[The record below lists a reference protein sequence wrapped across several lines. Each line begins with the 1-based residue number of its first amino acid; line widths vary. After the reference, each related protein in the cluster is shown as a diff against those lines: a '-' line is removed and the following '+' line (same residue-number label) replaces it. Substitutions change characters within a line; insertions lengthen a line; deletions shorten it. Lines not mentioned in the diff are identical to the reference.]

1 MNGYSYLEDTQE
13 LKLEPFRDFYQ
24 ALAEAKLKND
34 QDFFKLNDFIQPT
47 EVVKLIKI
55 MTQHPTDLSISKYP
69 LAHYLLALIN
79 TPSAY
84 QSNALKWAIFN
95 TQCIE
100 LLNSKEH
107 TATVANLCRRFRLA
121 STKKEYYWLY
131 NFLPSLPIEL
141 EELVKFLKNTETEN
155 GELFDKSKESLEK
168 TEMGQLAE
176 IRVIYT
182 YAHTQSER
190 QKRNRQSNPPPQ
202 KPSQTDVKKTL
213 RISLDGEKTYQTHFE
228 RGVAKQPPEDKT
240 IEKVEDHNF
249 EFNSLEQCSITAQ
262 INNLKNKILHQ
273 NKNELMSKPNPR
285 VFDLPT
291 AQYIMQILL
300 EQAENSPIHT
310 LLLFSVLSLTH
321 YKDLP
326 VFQKNLRVSTKNKE
340 VSLQPQKCFFKQSF
354 EVSKFKDF
362 VLRKHR
368 LNTVNSFTIPLPQY
382 YLENL
387 SQLKK
392 MDGVEIDSK
401 IQEYLQ
407 KINKGLTFQ
416 LTTQNLPRLLSDIAL
431 NELEYELESKLL
443 NGESVQHYIPC
454 HYSSTQIVDI
464 INIYTQILTLTVPQL
479 ETEYL
484 EEFSNPHSF
493 GSQQTPNLPFVKSFF
508 HQLDQRVREHPNP
521 FQTLNHYSIWLWHI
535 CMLITSARPS
545 ESFPPNLDYLDLDN
559 QLMAV
564 ADKEQR
570 YSGTI
575 GRYLP
580 FNDYLR
586 DEIQHYL
593 KYLKHFLYLT
603 KAYLSNEQVQT
614 IHEVFEGER
623 PFLLFYDPQGDI
635 RNLELSDIQKFC
647 TEIALQR
654 NWTRHFSR
662 YFFAQYC
669 NEDIVKDIFGHDEAM
684 QGLFDRYSGFQ
695 ATDYDHIRVAQDK
708 LVEILELKSMST
720 FNGFLIE

>member
-13 LKLEPFRDFYQ
+13 LKLEPFREFYQ
-24 ALAEAKLKND
+24 TLAEAKLESFQNSI
-34 QDFFKLNDFIQPT
+34 KLNDFIKPT
-47 EVVKLIKI
+47 EIVEIKNI
-55 MTQHPTDLSISKYP
+55 INQQLADKSISEYP
-69 LAHYLLALIN
+69 LVHYLVAVIN

-84 QSNALKWAIFN
+84 QANALKWAIFN

-100 LLNSKEH
+100 SLDSQEH
-107 TATVANLCRRFRLA
+107 ASTVANLCMRFRLA
-121 STKKEYYWLY
+121 STKREYHWLY
-131 NFLPSLPIEL
+131 SFLRALPMDL
-141 EELVKFLKNTETEN
+141 EDLLEFLNETEEEN
-155 GELFDKSKESLEK
+155 KDLLERSTPK
-168 TEMGQLAE
+168 LTAKQIGQLSNL
-176 IRVIYT
+176 RVIYQ
-182 YAHTQSER
+182 YVFTQSER
-190 QKRNRQSNPPPQ
+190 LKRNRQSSSGAKEAP
-202 KPSQTDVKKTL
+202 QTDVQKIS
-213 RISLDGEKTYQTHFE
+213 RISLDDEQTYQTHFE
-228 RGVAKQPPEDKT
+228 QGTAKQPREDKT

-416 LTTQNLPRLLSDIAL
+416 LTTQNLPRLISDITL
-431 NELEYELESKLL
+431 NELGYELESKLL
-443 NGESVQHYIPC
+443 AGENVNNYTPC
-454 HYSSTQIVDI
+454 HYFSTKIIDI
-464 INIYTQILTLTVPQL
+464 LDIYIQTLDLVGPQL
-479 ETEYL
+479 DTGYID
-484 EEFSNPHSF
+484 EFKSPITF
-493 GSQQTPNLPFVKSFF
+493 GSQQVPDLPFVQSFF
-508 HQLDQRVREHPNP
+508 YQLDHQVRNNPNP

-535 CMLITSARPS
+535 CMLTTSARPS
-545 ESFPPNLDYLDLDN
+545 ESFPPNLDYIDLDN

-580 FNDYLR
+580 FNNFLH

-593 KYLKHFLYLT
+593 KYLKHFLHLT
-603 KAYLSNEQVQT
+603 KAYLSQEQVQA
-614 IHEVFEGER
+614 IQEVFDGER
-623 PFLLFYDPQGDI
+623 LLLLFYDSKGYV
-635 RNLELSDIQKFC
+635 RNLELSDIQKYC

-654 NWTRHFSR
+654 NWTRHFAR

-669 NEDIVKDIFGHDEAM
+669 NEDLIKGIFGHDEAM
-684 QGLFDRYSGFQ
+684 QELFDRYSGFET
-695 ATDYDHIRVAQDK
+695 TDYDQIRAAQDK
-708 LVEILELKSMST
+708 LVGLLKLKSMST

>member
-1 MNGYSYLEDTQE
+1 
-13 LKLEPFRDFYQ
+13 
-24 ALAEAKLKND
+24 
-34 QDFFKLNDFIQPT
+34 
-47 EVVKLIKI
+47 
-55 MTQHPTDLSISKYP
+55 

-168 TEMGQLAE
+168 TEMGQSAE

-340 VSLQPQKCFFKQSF
+340 VSLKPQKCFFKQSF
-354 EVSKFKDF
+354 KVSKFNDF
-362 VLRKHR
+362 VLREHR
-368 LNTVNSFTIPLPQY
+368 LNTVNSFTIPLPRY

-387 SQLKK
+387 NQLKK
-392 MDGVEIDSK
+392 MDGVEIDFK
-401 IQEYLQ
+401 IQEYLR

-416 LTTQNLPRLLSDIAL
+416 LTSQNLPRLLSDIAL
-431 NELEYELESKLL
+431 NEMGYELESKLL

-454 HYSSTQIVDI
+454 HYFSKQIVDI
-464 INIYTQILTLTVPQL
+464 FDIYTQTLILTVPQL

-493 GSQQTPNLPFVKSFF
+493 GSQQTPNLPFVQSFF
-508 HQLDQRVREHPNP
+508 YQLDHQVRNNPNP

-593 KYLKHFLYLT
+593 KYLKYFLHLT
-603 KAYLSNEQVQT
+603 KAYLSNEQVQA

-623 PFLLFYDPQGDI
+623 PFLLFYDPQGYI
-635 RNLELSDIQKFC
+635 RNLELSDIQKYC

-669 NEDIVKDIFGHDEAM
+669 NEDIVKGIFGHDEAM
-684 QGLFDRYSGFQ
+684 QGLFDRYSAFQ
-695 ATDYDHIRVAQDK
+695 ATDYDQIRTAQDK
-708 LVEILELKSMST
+708 LIEILELKSMST
-720 FNGFLIE
+720 FNGIMIK

>member
-1 MNGYSYLEDTQE
+1 MNEYRYLEDTQE
-13 LKLEPFRDFYQ
+13 LKLELFRDFYQ

-155 GELFDKSKESLEK
+155 GELFDESKESLEK
-168 TEMGQLAE
+168 REMGQLAE

-182 YAHTQSER
+182 YTHTQSER
-190 QKRNRQSNPPPQ
+190 QKRNRQSNPNIP

-545 ESFPPNLDYLDLDN
+545 ESFPPNLDYIDLDN

-593 KYLKHFLYLT
+593 KYLKYFLHLT
-603 KAYLSNEQVQT
+603 KAYLSNEQVQA

>member
-13 LKLEPFRDFYQ
+13 LKLEPFRYFYQ
-24 ALAEAKLKND
+24 ALAKAKLENY
-34 QDFFKLNDFIQPT
+34 QDSIKLNDFIKPT
-47 EVVKLIKI
+47 EIVEINNIINQKLADK
-55 MTQHPTDLSISKYP
+55 SISDYP
-69 LAHYLLALIN
+69 LVHYLVAVIN

-84 QSNALKWAIFN
+84 QSTALKWAIFN

-155 GELFDKSKESLEK
+155 GELFDESKESLEK
-168 TEMGQLAE
+168 REMGQLAE

-182 YAHTQSER
+182 YTHTQSER
-190 QKRNRQSNPPPQ
+190 QKRNRQSNPNIP

-228 RGVAKQPPEDKT
+228 RGVAKQPLEDKT
-240 IEKVEDHNF
+240 VEKVEDHNF
-249 EFNSLEQCSITAQ
+249 EFTGLEQHSVTAQ
-262 INNLKNKILHQ
+262 IVNLKSKILHQ

-416 LTTQNLPRLLSDIAL
+416 LTTQNLPRLISDITL
-431 NELEYELESKLL
+431 NELGYELESKLL
-443 NGESVQHYIPC
+443 AGENVNNYTPC
-454 HYSSTQIVDI
+454 HYFSTKIIDI
-464 INIYTQILTLTVPQL
+464 LDIYIQTLDLVGPQL
-479 ETEYL
+479 DTGYI
-484 EEFSNPHSF
+484 EEFKSPITF
-493 GSQQTPNLPFVKSFF
+493 GSQQVPDLPFVQSFF
-508 HQLDQRVREHPNP
+508 YQLDHQVRNNPNP

-535 CMLITSARPS
+535 CMLTTSARPS
-545 ESFPPNLDYLDLDN
+545 ESFPPNLDYIDLDN

-580 FNDYLR
+580 FNNFLR

-593 KYLKHFLYLT
+593 KYLKHFLHLT
-603 KAYLSNEQVQT
+603 KAYLSQEQVQA
-614 IHEVFEGER
+614 IQEVFDGER
-623 PFLLFYDPQGDI
+623 LLLLFYDSKGYV
-635 RNLELSDIQKFC
+635 RNLELSDIQKYC

-654 NWTRHFSR
+654 NWTRHFAR

-669 NEDIVKDIFGHDEAM
+669 NEDLIKGIFGHDEAM
-684 QGLFDRYSGFQ
+684 QELFDRYSGFET
-695 ATDYDHIRVAQDK
+695 TDYDQIRAAQDK
-708 LVEILELKSMST
+708 LIEILELKSMST
-720 FNGFLIE
+720 FNGIMIK

>member
-340 VSLQPQKCFFKQSF
+340 VSLKPQKCFFKQSF

-368 LNTVNSFTIPLPQY
+368 LNSVNSFTIPLPQY

-416 LTTQNLPRLLSDIAL
+416 LTTQNLPRLISDITL
-431 NELEYELESKLL
+431 NELGYELESKLL
-443 NGESVQHYIPC
+443 AGENVNNYTPC
-454 HYSSTQIVDI
+454 HYFSIKITDI
-464 INIYTQILTLTVPQL
+464 LDVYIQTLALVCPQL
-479 ETEYL
+479 DNKYI
-484 EEFSNPHSF
+484 EEFKSPITF
-493 GSQQTPNLPFVKSFF
+493 GSQQVPDIPFVQSFF
-508 HQLDQRVREHPNP
+508 YQLDHQVRNNPNP

-535 CMLITSARPS
+535 CMLTTSARPS
-545 ESFPPNLDYLDLDN
+545 ESFPPNLDYIDLDN

-580 FNDYLR
+580 FNNFLH

-593 KYLKHFLYLT
+593 KYLKHFLHLT
-603 KAYLSNEQVQT
+603 KAYLSQEQVQA
-614 IHEVFEGER
+614 IQEVFDGER
-623 PFLLFYDPQGDI
+623 LLLLFYDSKGYV
-635 RNLELSDIQKFC
+635 RNLELSDIQKYC

-654 NWTRHFSR
+654 NWTRHFAR

-669 NEDIVKDIFGHDEAM
+669 NEDLIKGIFGHDEAM
-684 QGLFDRYSGFQ
+684 QELFDRYSGFET
-695 ATDYDHIRVAQDK
+695 TDYDQIRAAQDK
-708 LVEILELKSMST
+708 LIEILELKSMST
-720 FNGFLIE
+720 FNGIMIK

>member
-340 VSLQPQKCFFKQSF
+340 VSLKPQKCFFKQSF

-368 LNTVNSFTIPLPQY
+368 LNSVNSFTIPLPQY

-521 FQTLNHYSIWLWHI
+521 FETLKYYSIWLWHI

-545 ESFPPNLDYLDLDN
+545 ESFPPNLDYIDLDN

-603 KAYLSNEQVQT
+603 KAYLSNEQVQA

-654 NWTRHFSR
+654 NWTRHFAR

-669 NEDIVKDIFGHDEAM
+669 NEDIVKGIFGHDEAM
-684 QGLFDRYSGFQ
+684 QGLFDRYSAFQ
-695 ATDYDHIRVAQDK
+695 ATDYDQIRTAQDK
-708 LVEILELKSMST
+708 LIEILELKSMST
-720 FNGFLIE
+720 FNGFMIK

>member
-13 LKLEPFRDFYQ
+13 LKLEPFRYFYQ
-24 ALAEAKLKND
+24 ALAKAKLENY
-34 QDFFKLNDFIQPT
+34 QDSIKLNDFIKPT
-47 EVVKLIKI
+47 EIVEINNIINQKLADK
-55 MTQHPTDLSISKYP
+55 SISDYP
-69 LAHYLLALIN
+69 LVHYLVAVIN

-84 QSNALKWAIFN
+84 QSTALKWAIFN

-155 GELFDKSKESLEK
+155 GELFDESKESLEK
-168 TEMGQLAE
+168 REMGQLAE

-182 YAHTQSER
+182 YTHTQSER
-190 QKRNRQSNPPPQ
+190 QKRNRQSNPNIP

-228 RGVAKQPPEDKT
+228 RGVAKQPLEDKT
-240 IEKVEDHNF
+240 VEKVEDHNF
-249 EFNSLEQCSITAQ
+249 EFTGLEQHSVTAQ
-262 INNLKNKILHQ
+262 IVNLKSKILHQ

-416 LTTQNLPRLLSDIAL
+416 LTTQNLPRLISDITL
-431 NELEYELESKLL
+431 NELGYELESKLL
-443 NGESVQHYIPC
+443 AGENVNNYTPC
-454 HYSSTQIVDI
+454 HYFSIKITDI
-464 INIYTQILTLTVPQL
+464 LDVYIQTLALVCPQL
-479 ETEYL
+479 DNKYI
-484 EEFSNPHSF
+484 EEFKSPITF
-493 GSQQTPNLPFVKSFF
+493 GSQQVPDIPFVQSFF
-508 HQLDQRVREHPNP
+508 YQLDHQVRNNPNP

-535 CMLITSARPS
+535 CMLTTSARPS
-545 ESFPPNLDYLDLDN
+545 ESFPPNLDYIDLDN

-580 FNDYLR
+580 FNNFLH

-593 KYLKHFLYLT
+593 KYLKHFLHLT
-603 KAYLSNEQVQT
+603 KAYLSQEQVQA
-614 IHEVFEGER
+614 IQEVFDGER
-623 PFLLFYDPQGDI
+623 LLLLFYDSKGYV
-635 RNLELSDIQKFC
+635 RNLELSDIQKYC

-654 NWTRHFSR
+654 NWTRHFAR

-669 NEDIVKDIFGHDEAM
+669 NEDLIKGIFGHDEAM
-684 QGLFDRYSGFQ
+684 QELFDRYSGFET
-695 ATDYDHIRVAQDK
+695 TDYDQIRAAQDK
-708 LVEILELKSMST
+708 LIEILELKSMST
-720 FNGFLIE
+720 FNGFMIK

>member
-155 GELFDKSKESLEK
+155 GELFDESKESLEK
-168 TEMGQLAE
+168 REMGQLAE

-182 YAHTQSER
+182 YTHTQSER

-454 HYSSTQIVDI
+454 HYSSTQIIDI
-464 INIYTQILTLTVPQL
+464 LDIYSHEP
-479 ETEYL
+479 Y
-484 EEFSNPHSF
+484 
-493 GSQQTPNLPFVKSFF
+493 
-508 HQLDQRVREHPNP
+508 RVCR
-521 FQTLNHYSIWLWHI
+521 
-535 CMLITSARPS
+535 R
-545 ESFPPNLDYLDLDN
+545 
-559 QLMAV
+559 
-564 ADKEQR
+564 
-570 YSGTI
+570 
-575 GRYLP
+575 
-580 FNDYLR
+580 
-586 DEIQHYL
+586 
-593 KYLKHFLYLT
+593 
-603 KAYLSNEQVQT
+603 
-614 IHEVFEGER
+614 
-623 PFLLFYDPQGDI
+623 LFI
-635 RNLELSDIQKFC
+635 
-647 TEIALQR
+647 
-654 NWTRHFSR
+654 
-662 YFFAQYC
+662 
-669 NEDIVKDIFGHDEAM
+669 
-684 QGLFDRYSGFQ
+684 
-695 ATDYDHIRVAQDK
+695 
-708 LVEILELKSMST
+708 
-720 FNGFLIE
+720 

>member
-13 LKLEPFRDFYQ
+13 LKLEPFRYFYQ
-24 ALAEAKLKND
+24 ALAKAKLENY
-34 QDFFKLNDFIQPT
+34 QDSIKLNDFIKPT
-47 EVVKLIKI
+47 EIVEINNIINQKLADK
-55 MTQHPTDLSISKYP
+55 SISDYP
-69 LAHYLLALIN
+69 LVHYLVAVIN

-84 QSNALKWAIFN
+84 QSTALKWAIFN

-310 LLLFSVLSLTH
+310 LLLFSALSLTH

-340 VSLQPQKCFFKQSF
+340 VSLKPQKCFFKQSF

-368 LNTVNSFTIPLPQY
+368 LNSVNSFTIPLPQY

-416 LTTQNLPRLLSDIAL
+416 LTTQNLPRLISDITL
-431 NELEYELESKLL
+431 NELGYELESKLL
-443 NGESVQHYIPC
+443 AGENVNNYTPC
-454 HYSSTQIVDI
+454 HYFSIKITDI
-464 INIYTQILTLTVPQL
+464 LDVYIQTLALVCPQL
-479 ETEYL
+479 DNKYI
-484 EEFSNPHSF
+484 EEFKSPITF
-493 GSQQTPNLPFVKSFF
+493 GSQQVPDIPFVQSFF
-508 HQLDQRVREHPNP
+508 YQLDHQVRNNPNP

-535 CMLITSARPS
+535 CMLTTSARPS
-545 ESFPPNLDYLDLDN
+545 ESFPPNLDYIDLDN

-580 FNDYLR
+580 FNNFLH

-593 KYLKHFLYLT
+593 KYLKHFLHLT
-603 KAYLSNEQVQT
+603 KAYLSQEQVQA
-614 IHEVFEGER
+614 IQEVFDGER
-623 PFLLFYDPQGDI
+623 LLLLFYDSKGYV
-635 RNLELSDIQKFC
+635 RNLELSDIQKYC

-654 NWTRHFSR
+654 NWTRHFAR

-669 NEDIVKDIFGHDEAM
+669 NEDLIKGIFGHDEAM
-684 QGLFDRYSGFQ
+684 QELFDRYSGFET
-695 ATDYDHIRVAQDK
+695 TDYDQIRAAQDK
-708 LVEILELKSMST
+708 LIEILELKSMST
-720 FNGFLIE
+720 FNGIMIK

>member
-13 LKLEPFRDFYQ
+13 LKLEPFREFYQ
-24 ALAEAKLKND
+24 TLAEAKLENY
-34 QDFFKLNDFIQPT
+34 QDSIKLNEFIKPT
-47 EVVKLIKI
+47 KIIELNNIINQKLVE
-55 MTQHPTDLSISKYP
+55 QSISEYP
-69 LAHYLLALIN
+69 LVHYLIAVIN

-84 QSNALKWAIFN
+84 QANALKWAIFN
-95 TQCIE
+95 TRCIE
-100 LLNSKEH
+100 LLDSKEH
-107 TATVANLCRRFRLA
+107 AATVANLCRRFRLA
-121 STKKEYYWLY
+121 SKKQEYHWLY
-131 NFLPSLPIEL
+131 NLLPPLPIEL
-141 EELVKFLKNTETEN
+141 EDLLKFLNKAETEN
-155 GELFDKSKESLEK
+155 RELLNRSTPNLDEK
-168 TEMGQLAE
+168 QIGQLANL
-176 IRVIYT
+176 RVIYQ
-182 YAHTQSER
+182 YVFTQSER
-190 QKRNRQSNPPPQ
+190 LKRNRQSSSGAKEAP
-202 KPSQTDVKKTL
+202 QTDVQKIS
-213 RISLDGEKTYQTHFE
+213 RISLDDEQTYQTHFE
-228 RGVAKQPPEDKT
+228 QGTAKQPREDKT

-262 INNLKNKILHQ
+262 INNLKNQILHQ

-340 VSLQPQKCFFKQSF
+340 VSLKPQKCFFKQSF

-392 MDGVEIDSK
+392 MGDVEIDFK
-401 IQEYLQ
+401 IHEYLR
-407 KINKGLTFQ
+407 KINEGLTFQ
-416 LTTQNLPRLLSDIAL
+416 LTSQNLPRLISDITL
-431 NELEYELESKLL
+431 NELGYELESKLL
-443 NGESVQHYIPC
+443 AGENVNNYTPC
-454 HYSSTQIVDI
+454 HYFSIKITDI
-464 INIYTQILTLTVPQL
+464 LDVYIQTLALVCPQL
-479 ETEYL
+479 DTGYID
-484 EEFSNPHSF
+484 EFKSPITF
-493 GSQQTPNLPFVKSFF
+493 GSQQVPDLPFVQSFF
-508 HQLDQRVREHPNP
+508 YQLDHQVRNNPNP

-535 CMLITSARPS
+535 CMLTTSARPS
-545 ESFPPNLDYLDLDN
+545 ESFPPNLDYIDLDN

-580 FNDYLR
+580 FNNFLR

-593 KYLKHFLYLT
+593 KYLKHFLHLT
-603 KAYLSNEQVQT
+603 KAYLSQEQVQA
-614 IHEVFEGER
+614 IQEVFDGER
-623 PFLLFYDPQGDI
+623 LLLLFYDSKGYV
-635 RNLELSDIQKFC
+635 RNLELSDIQKYC

-654 NWTRHFSR
+654 NWTRHFAR

-669 NEDIVKDIFGHDEAM
+669 NEDLIKGIFGHDEAM
-684 QGLFDRYSGFQ
+684 QELFDRYSGFET
-695 ATDYDHIRVAQDK
+695 TDYDQIRAAQDK
-708 LVEILELKSMST
+708 LIEILELKSMST
-720 FNGFLIE
+720 FNGIMIK

>member
-155 GELFDKSKESLEK
+155 GELFDESKESLEK
-168 TEMGQLAE
+168 REMGQLAE

-182 YAHTQSER
+182 YTHTQSER
-190 QKRNRQSNPPPQ
+190 QKRNRQSNPNIP

-368 LNTVNSFTIPLPQY
+368 LNSVNSFTIPLPQY

-416 LTTQNLPRLLSDIAL
+416 LTTQNLPRLISDITL
-431 NELEYELESKLL
+431 NELGYELESKLL
-443 NGESVQHYIPC
+443 AGENVNNYTPC
-454 HYSSTQIVDI
+454 HYFSIKITDI
-464 INIYTQILTLTVPQL
+464 LDVYIQTLALVCPQL
-479 ETEYL
+479 DNKYI
-484 EEFSNPHSF
+484 EEFKSPITF
-493 GSQQTPNLPFVKSFF
+493 GSQQVPDIPFVQSFF
-508 HQLDQRVREHPNP
+508 YQLDHQVRNNPNP

-535 CMLITSARPS
+535 CMLTTSARPS
-545 ESFPPNLDYLDLDN
+545 ESFPPNLDYIDLDN

-580 FNDYLR
+580 FNNFLH

-593 KYLKHFLYLT
+593 KYLKHFLHLT
-603 KAYLSNEQVQT
+603 KAYLSQEQVQA
-614 IHEVFEGER
+614 IQEVFDGER
-623 PFLLFYDPQGDI
+623 LLLLFYDSKGYV
-635 RNLELSDIQKFC
+635 RNLELSDIQKYC

-654 NWTRHFSR
+654 NWTRHFAR

-669 NEDIVKDIFGHDEAM
+669 NEDLIKGIFGHDEAM
-684 QGLFDRYSGFQ
+684 QELFDRYSGFET
-695 ATDYDHIRVAQDK
+695 TDYDQIRAAQDK
-708 LVEILELKSMST
+708 LIEILELKSMST
-720 FNGFLIE
+720 FNGIMIK

>member
-182 YAHTQSER
+182 YTYTQSER
-190 QKRNRQSNPPPQ
+190 QKRNRQSNPNTPKQ
-202 KPSQTDVKKTL
+202 SQTDVKKTL

-240 IEKVEDHNF
+240 IERVEDHNF

-310 LLLFSVLSLTH
+310 LLLFSALSLTH

-340 VSLQPQKCFFKQSF
+340 VSLKPQKCFFKQSF

-416 LTTQNLPRLLSDIAL
+416 LTTQNLPRLISDITL
-431 NELEYELESKLL
+431 NELGYELESKLL
-443 NGESVQHYIPC
+443 AGENVNNYTPC
-454 HYSSTQIVDI
+454 HYFSIKITDI
-464 INIYTQILTLTVPQL
+464 LDVYIQTLALVCPQL
-479 ETEYL
+479 DNKYI
-484 EEFSNPHSF
+484 EEFKSPITF
-493 GSQQTPNLPFVKSFF
+493 GSQQVPDIPFVQSFF
-508 HQLDQRVREHPNP
+508 YQLDHQVRNNPNP

-535 CMLITSARPS
+535 CMLTTSARPS
-545 ESFPPNLDYLDLDN
+545 ESFPPNLDYIDLDN

-580 FNDYLR
+580 FNNFLH

-593 KYLKHFLYLT
+593 KYLKHFLHLT
-603 KAYLSNEQVQT
+603 KAYLSQEQVQA
-614 IHEVFEGER
+614 IQEVFDGER
-623 PFLLFYDPQGDI
+623 LLLLFYDSKGYV
-635 RNLELSDIQKFC
+635 RNLELSDIQKYC

-654 NWTRHFSR
+654 NWTRHFAR

-669 NEDIVKDIFGHDEAM
+669 NEDLIKGIFGHDEAM
-684 QGLFDRYSGFQ
+684 QELFDRYSGFET
-695 ATDYDHIRVAQDK
+695 TDYDQIRAAQDK
-708 LVEILELKSMST
+708 LIEILELKSMST
-720 FNGFLIE
+720 FNGIMIK

>member
-55 MTQHPTDLSISKYP
+55 MNQHPTDLSISKYP

-100 LLNSKEH
+100 LLDSKKH
-107 TATVANLCRRFRLA
+107 AATVANLCRRFRLA

-155 GELFDKSKESLEK
+155 GELFDESKESLEK
-168 TEMGQLAE
+168 REMGQLAE

-182 YAHTQSER
+182 YTHTQSER
-190 QKRNRQSNPPPQ
+190 QKRNRQSNPNIP

-228 RGVAKQPPEDKT
+228 RGVAKQPLEDKT
-240 IEKVEDHNF
+240 VEKVEDHNF
-249 EFNSLEQCSITAQ
+249 EFTGLEQHSVTAQ
-262 INNLKNKILHQ
+262 IVNLKSKILHQ

-593 KYLKHFLYLT
+593 KYLKYFLHLT
-603 KAYLSNEQVQT
+603 KAYLSNEQVQA

-654 NWTRHFSR
+654 NWTRHFAR

-669 NEDIVKDIFGHDEAM
+669 NEDIVKGIFGHDEAM
-684 QGLFDRYSGFQ
+684 QGLFDRYSAFQ
-695 ATDYDHIRVAQDK
+695 ATDYDQIRTAQDK
-708 LVEILELKSMST
+708 LIEILELKSMST
-720 FNGFLIE
+720 FNGFMIK

>member
-13 LKLEPFRDFYQ
+13 LKLEPFRYFYQ
-24 ALAEAKLKND
+24 ALAKAKLENY
-34 QDFFKLNDFIQPT
+34 QDSIKLNDFIKPT
-47 EVVKLIKI
+47 EIVEINNIINQKLADK
-55 MTQHPTDLSISKYP
+55 SISDYP
-69 LAHYLLALIN
+69 LVHYLVAVIN

-84 QSNALKWAIFN
+84 QSTALKWAIFN

-182 YAHTQSER
+182 YTYTQSER
-190 QKRNRQSNPPPQ
+190 QKRNRQSNPNTPKQ
-202 KPSQTDVKKTL
+202 SQTDVKKTL

-228 RGVAKQPPEDKT
+228 RGVAKQPLEDKT
-240 IEKVEDHNF
+240 VEKVEDHNF
-249 EFNSLEQCSITAQ
+249 EFTGLEQHSVTAQ
-262 INNLKNKILHQ
+262 IVNLKSKILHQ

-416 LTTQNLPRLLSDIAL
+416 LTTQNLPRLISDITL
-431 NELEYELESKLL
+431 NELGYGLESELL
-443 NGESVQHYIPC
+443 AGENVNNYTPC
-454 HYSSTQIVDI
+454 HYFSIKITDI
-464 INIYTQILTLTVPQL
+464 LDVYIQTLALVCPQL
-479 ETEYL
+479 DNKYI
-484 EEFSNPHSF
+484 EEFKSPITF
-493 GSQQTPNLPFVKSFF
+493 GSQQVPDIPFVQSFF
-508 HQLDQRVREHPNP
+508 YQLDHQVRNNPNP

-535 CMLITSARPS
+535 CMLTTSARPS
-545 ESFPPNLDYLDLDN
+545 ESFPPNLDYIDLDN

-580 FNDYLR
+580 FNNFLH

-593 KYLKHFLYLT
+593 KYLKHFLHLT
-603 KAYLSNEQVQT
+603 KAYLSQEQVQA
-614 IHEVFEGER
+614 IQEVFDGER
-623 PFLLFYDPQGDI
+623 LLLLFYDSKGYV
-635 RNLELSDIQKFC
+635 RNLELSDIQKYC

-654 NWTRHFSR
+654 NWTRHFAR

-669 NEDIVKDIFGHDEAM
+669 NEDLIKGIFGHDEAM
-684 QGLFDRYSGFQ
+684 QELFDRYSGFET
-695 ATDYDHIRVAQDK
+695 TDYDQIRAAQDK
-708 LVEILELKSMST
+708 LIEILELKSMST
-720 FNGFLIE
+720 FNGIMIK

>member
-182 YAHTQSER
+182 YTYTQSER
-190 QKRNRQSNPPPQ
+190 QKRNRQSNPNTPKQ
-202 KPSQTDVKKTL
+202 SQTDVKKTL

-535 CMLITSARPS
+535 CMLTTSARPS
-545 ESFPPNLDYLDLDN
+545 ESFPPNLDYIDLDN

-580 FNDYLR
+580 FNNFLH

-593 KYLKHFLYLT
+593 KYLKHFLHLT
-603 KAYLSNEQVQT
+603 KAYLSQEQVQA
-614 IHEVFEGER
+614 IQEVFDGER
-623 PFLLFYDPQGDI
+623 LLLLFYDSKGYV

-654 NWTRHFSR
+654 NWTRHFAR

-669 NEDIVKDIFGHDEAM
+669 NEDIVKGIFGHDEAM
-684 QGLFDRYSGFQ
+684 QGLFDRYSAFQ
-695 ATDYDHIRVAQDK
+695 ATDYDQIRTAQDK
-708 LVEILELKSMST
+708 LIEILELKSMST
-720 FNGFLIE
+720 FNGFMIK

>member
-155 GELFDKSKESLEK
+155 GELFDESKESLEK
-168 TEMGQLAE
+168 REMGQLAE

-182 YAHTQSER
+182 YTHTQSER
-190 QKRNRQSNPPPQ
+190 QKRNRQSNPNIP

-228 RGVAKQPPEDKT
+228 RGVAKQPLEDKT
-240 IEKVEDHNF
+240 VEKVEDHNF
-249 EFNSLEQCSITAQ
+249 EFTGLEQHSVTAQ
-262 INNLKNKILHQ
+262 IVNLKSKILHQ

-340 VSLQPQKCFFKQSF
+340 VSLKPQKCFFKQSF

-614 IHEVFEGER
+614 IQEVFEGER
-623 PFLLFYDPQGDI
+623 PFLLFYDPQGYI
-635 RNLELSDIQKFC
+635 RNLELSDIQKYC

-654 NWTRHFSR
+654 NWTRHFAR

-669 NEDIVKDIFGHDEAM
+669 NEDLIKGIFGHDEAM
-684 QGLFDRYSGFQ
+684 QELFDRYSGFET
-695 ATDYDHIRVAQDK
+695 TDYDQIRAAQDK
-708 LVEILELKSMST
+708 LVGLLKLKSMST

>member
-1 MNGYSYLEDTQE
+1 M
-13 LKLEPFRDFYQ
+13 
-24 ALAEAKLKND
+24 
-34 QDFFKLNDFIQPT
+34 
-47 EVVKLIKI
+47 
-55 MTQHPTDLSISKYP
+55 
-69 LAHYLLALIN
+69 AHYLLALIN

-182 YAHTQSER
+182 YTYTQSER
-190 QKRNRQSNPPPQ
+190 QKRNRQSNPNTPKQ
-202 KPSQTDVKKTL
+202 SQTDVKKTL

-310 LLLFSVLSLTH
+310 LLLFSALSLTH

-340 VSLQPQKCFFKQSF
+340 VSLKPQKCFFKQSF

-416 LTTQNLPRLLSDIAL
+416 LTTQNLPRLISDITL
-431 NELEYELESKLL
+431 NELGYELESKLL
-443 NGESVQHYIPC
+443 AGENVNNYTPC
-454 HYSSTQIVDI
+454 HYFSIKITDI
-464 INIYTQILTLTVPQL
+464 LDVYIQTLALVCPQL
-479 ETEYL
+479 DNKYI
-484 EEFSNPHSF
+484 EEFKSPITF
-493 GSQQTPNLPFVKSFF
+493 GSQQVPDIPFVQSFF
-508 HQLDQRVREHPNP
+508 YQLDHQVRNNPNP

-535 CMLITSARPS
+535 CMLTTSARPS
-545 ESFPPNLDYLDLDN
+545 ESFPPNLDYIDLDN

-580 FNDYLR
+580 FNNFLH

-593 KYLKHFLYLT
+593 KYLKHFLHLT
-603 KAYLSNEQVQT
+603 KAYLSQEQVQA
-614 IHEVFEGER
+614 IQEVFDGER
-623 PFLLFYDPQGDI
+623 LLLLFYDSKGYV
-635 RNLELSDIQKFC
+635 RNLELSDIQKYC

-654 NWTRHFSR
+654 NWTRHFAR

-669 NEDIVKDIFGHDEAM
+669 NEDLIKGIFGHDEAM
-684 QGLFDRYSGFQ
+684 QELFDRYSGFET
-695 ATDYDHIRVAQDK
+695 TDYDQIRAAQDK
-708 LVEILELKSMST
+708 LIEILELKSMST
-720 FNGFLIE
+720 FNGIMIK

>member
-1 MNGYSYLEDTQE
+1 MNGYSYLEDTQK
-13 LKLEPFRDFYQ
+13 LKLEPFRNFYR
-24 ALAEAKLKND
+24 ALAEAKLENY
-34 QDFFKLNDFIQPT
+34 QDSIKLNDFIKPT
-47 EVVKLIKI
+47 EIVEINNIINQKLADK
-55 MTQHPTDLSISKYP
+55 SISDYP
-69 LAHYLLALIN
+69 LVHYLVAVIN

-84 QSNALKWAIFN
+84 QVNALKWAIFN

-121 STKKEYYWLY
+121 STKQEYHWLY

-155 GELFDKSKESLEK
+155 GELFDESKESLEK
-168 TEMGQLAE
+168 REMGQLAE

-182 YAHTQSER
+182 YTHSQSER
-190 QKRNRQSNPPPQ
+190 QKRNRQSNPNIP

-228 RGVAKQPPEDKT
+228 RGVAKQPLEDIT

-249 EFNSLEQCSITAQ
+249 EFNLLEQCSITAQ
-262 INNLKNKILHQ
+262 INNLKNQILHQ

-454 HYSSTQIVDI
+454 HYFSTQIVDI
-464 INIYTQILTLTVPQL
+464 LDIYTQILILTVPQL

-493 GSQQTPNLPFVKSFF
+493 GSQQTPNLPFVQSFF
-508 HQLDQRVREHPNP
+508 YQLDHQVRNNPNP

-535 CMLITSARPS
+535 CMLTTSARPS
-545 ESFPPNLDYLDLDN
+545 ESFPPNLDYIDLDN

-580 FNDYLR
+580 FNNFLR

-593 KYLKHFLYLT
+593 KYLKHFLHLT
-603 KAYLSNEQVQT
+603 KAYLSNEQVQA

-623 PFLLFYDPQGDI
+623 PFLLFYDPQGYI
-635 RNLELSDIQKFC
+635 RNLELSDIQKYC

-654 NWTRHFSR
+654 NWTRHFAR

-669 NEDIVKDIFGHDEAM
+669 NEDIVKGIFGHDEAM
-684 QGLFDRYSGFQ
+684 QGLFDRYSAFQ
-695 ATDYDHIRVAQDK
+695 PTDYDQIRTAQDK
-708 LVEILELKSMST
+708 LIEILELKSMST
-720 FNGFLIE
+720 FNGIMIK

>member
-310 LLLFSVLSLTH
+310 LLLFSALSLTH

-340 VSLQPQKCFFKQSF
+340 VSLKPQKCFFKQSF

-368 LNTVNSFTIPLPQY
+368 LNSVNSFTIPLPQY

-416 LTTQNLPRLLSDIAL
+416 LTTQNLPRLISDITL
-431 NELEYELESKLL
+431 NELGYELESKLL
-443 NGESVQHYIPC
+443 AGENVNNYTPC
-454 HYSSTQIVDI
+454 HYFSIKITDI
-464 INIYTQILTLTVPQL
+464 LDVYIQTLALVCPQL
-479 ETEYL
+479 DNKYI
-484 EEFSNPHSF
+484 EEFKSPITF
-493 GSQQTPNLPFVKSFF
+493 GSQQVPDIPFVQSFF
-508 HQLDQRVREHPNP
+508 YQLDHQVRNNPNP

-535 CMLITSARPS
+535 CMLTTSARPS
-545 ESFPPNLDYLDLDN
+545 ESFPPNLDYIDLDN

-580 FNDYLR
+580 FNNFLH

-593 KYLKHFLYLT
+593 KYLKHFLHLT
-603 KAYLSNEQVQT
+603 KAYLSQEQVQA
-614 IHEVFEGER
+614 IQEVFDGER
-623 PFLLFYDPQGDI
+623 LLLLFYDSKGYV
-635 RNLELSDIQKFC
+635 RNLELSDIQKYC

-654 NWTRHFSR
+654 NWTRHFAR

-669 NEDIVKDIFGHDEAM
+669 NEDLIKGIFGHDEAM
-684 QGLFDRYSGFQ
+684 QELFDRYSGFET
-695 ATDYDHIRVAQDK
+695 TDYDQIRAAQDK
-708 LVEILELKSMST
+708 LIEILELKSMST
-720 FNGFLIE
+720 FNGIMIK

>member
-1 MNGYSYLEDTQE
+1 MNEYRYLEDTQE
-13 LKLEPFRDFYQ
+13 LKLELFRDFYQ
-24 ALAEAKLKND
+24 ALAEAKLEND
-34 QDFFKLNDFIQPT
+34 QDFFKLNDFIRPT

-55 MTQHPTDLSISKYP
+55 MNQHPTDLSISKYP

-100 LLNSKEH
+100 LLDSKEH
-107 TATVANLCRRFRLA
+107 AATVANLCRRFRLA
-121 STKKEYYWLY
+121 SKKQEYHWLY
-131 NFLPSLPIEL
+131 NLLPPLPIEL
-141 EELVKFLKNTETEN
+141 EDLLKFLNKAETEN
-155 GELFDKSKESLEK
+155 RELLNRSTPNLDEK
-168 TEMGQLAE
+168 QIGQLANL
-176 IRVIYT
+176 RVIYQ
-182 YAHTQSER
+182 YVFTQSER
-190 QKRNRQSNPPPQ
+190 LKRNRQSSSGAKEAP
-202 KPSQTDVKKTL
+202 QTDVQKIS
-213 RISLDGEKTYQTHFE
+213 RISLDDEQTYQTHFE
-228 RGVAKQPPEDKT
+228 QGTAKQPREDKT

-262 INNLKNKILHQ
+262 INNLKNQILHQ

-521 FQTLNHYSIWLWHI
+521 FETLKYYSIWLWHI

-545 ESFPPNLDYLDLDN
+545 ESFPPNLDYIDLDN

>member
-190 QKRNRQSNPPPQ
+190 QKRNRQSNPNTPKQ
-202 KPSQTDVKKTL
+202 SQTDVKKTL

-228 RGVAKQPPEDKT
+228 RGVAKQPLEDKT
-240 IEKVEDHNF
+240 VEKVEDHNF
-249 EFNSLEQCSITAQ
+249 EFTGLEQHSVTAQ
-262 INNLKNKILHQ
+262 IVNLKSKILHQ

-340 VSLQPQKCFFKQSF
+340 VSLKPQKCFFKQSF

-368 LNTVNSFTIPLPQY
+368 LNSVNSFTIPLPQY

-416 LTTQNLPRLLSDIAL
+416 LTTQNLPRLISDITL
-431 NELEYELESKLL
+431 NELGYELESKLL
-443 NGESVQHYIPC
+443 AGDNVNNYTPC
-454 HYSSTQIVDI
+454 HYFSIKITDI
-464 INIYTQILTLTVPQL
+464 LDVYIQTLALVCPQL
-479 ETEYL
+479 DNKYI
-484 EEFSNPHSF
+484 EEFKSPITF
-493 GSQQTPNLPFVKSFF
+493 GSQQVPDIPFVQSFF
-508 HQLDQRVREHPNP
+508 YQLDHQVRNNPNP

-535 CMLITSARPS
+535 CMLTTSARPS
-545 ESFPPNLDYLDLDN
+545 ESFPPNLDYIDLDN

-580 FNDYLR
+580 FNNFLH

-593 KYLKHFLYLT
+593 KYLKHFLHLT
-603 KAYLSNEQVQT
+603 KAYLSQEQVQA
-614 IHEVFEGER
+614 IQEVFDGER
-623 PFLLFYDPQGDI
+623 LLLLFYDSKGYV
-635 RNLELSDIQKFC
+635 RNLELSDIQKYC

-654 NWTRHFSR
+654 NWTRHFAR

-669 NEDIVKDIFGHDEAM
+669 NEDLIKGIFGHDEAM
-684 QGLFDRYSGFQ
+684 QELFDRYSGFET
-695 ATDYDHIRVAQDK
+695 TDYDQIRAAQDK
-708 LVEILELKSMST
+708 LIEILELKSMTT
-720 FNGFLIE
+720 FNGIMIK

>member
-182 YAHTQSER
+182 YTYTQSER
-190 QKRNRQSNPPPQ
+190 QKRNRQSNPNTPKQ
-202 KPSQTDVKKTL
+202 SQTDVKKTL

-521 FQTLNHYSIWLWHI
+521 FETLKYYSIWLWHI

-545 ESFPPNLDYLDLDN
+545 ESFPPNLDYIDLDN

-603 KAYLSNEQVQT
+603 KAYLSNEQVQA

-623 PFLLFYDPQGDI
+623 PFLLFYDPQGYI
-635 RNLELSDIQKFC
+635 RNLELSDIQKYC

-654 NWTRHFSR
+654 NWTRHFAR

-669 NEDIVKDIFGHDEAM
+669 NEDVVKGIFGHDEAM
-684 QGLFDRYSGFQ
+684 QGLFDRYSAFQ
-695 ATDYDHIRVAQDK
+695 ATDYDQIRTAQDK
-708 LVEILELKSMST
+708 LIEILELKSMST
-720 FNGFLIE
+720 FNGIMIK

>member
-13 LKLEPFRDFYQ
+13 LKLEPFRYFYQ
-24 ALAEAKLKND
+24 ALAKAKLGNY
-34 QDFFKLNDFIQPT
+34 QDSIKLNDFIKPT
-47 EVVKLIKI
+47 EIVEINNIINQKLADK
-55 MTQHPTDLSISKYP
+55 SISDYP
-69 LAHYLLALIN
+69 LVHYLVAVIN

-84 QSNALKWAIFN
+84 QSTALKWAIFN

-155 GELFDKSKESLEK
+155 GELFDESKESLEK
-168 TEMGQLAE
+168 REMGQLAE

-182 YAHTQSER
+182 YTHTQSER
-190 QKRNRQSNPPPQ
+190 QKRNRQSNPNIP

-228 RGVAKQPPEDKT
+228 RGVAKQPLEDKT

-249 EFNSLEQCSITAQ
+249 EFNLLEQCSITAQ
-262 INNLKNKILHQ
+262 INNLKNQILHQ

-464 INIYTQILTLTVPQL
+464 INIYLCTRQI
-479 ETEYL
+479 
-484 EEFSNPHSF
+484 S
-493 GSQQTPNLPFVKSFF
+493 
-508 HQLDQRVREHPNP
+508 
-521 FQTLNHYSIWLWHI
+521 
-535 CMLITSARPS
+535 
-545 ESFPPNLDYLDLDN
+545 
-559 QLMAV
+559 
-564 ADKEQR
+564 
-570 YSGTI
+570 
-575 GRYLP
+575 
-580 FNDYLR
+580 
-586 DEIQHYL
+586 
-593 KYLKHFLYLT
+593 
-603 KAYLSNEQVQT
+603 
-614 IHEVFEGER
+614 
-623 PFLLFYDPQGDI
+623 
-635 RNLELSDIQKFC
+635 
-647 TEIALQR
+647 
-654 NWTRHFSR
+654 
-662 YFFAQYC
+662 
-669 NEDIVKDIFGHDEAM
+669 
-684 QGLFDRYSGFQ
+684 
-695 ATDYDHIRVAQDK
+695 
-708 LVEILELKSMST
+708 
-720 FNGFLIE
+720 

>member
-262 INNLKNKILHQ
+262 INNLKSKILHQ

-340 VSLQPQKCFFKQSF
+340 VSLKPQKCFFKQSF

-368 LNTVNSFTIPLPQY
+368 LNSVNSFTIPLPQY

-416 LTTQNLPRLLSDIAL
+416 LTTQNLPRLISDITL
-431 NELEYELESKLL
+431 NELGYELESKLL
-443 NGESVQHYIPC
+443 AGENVNNYTPC
-454 HYSSTQIVDI
+454 HYFSIKITDI
-464 INIYTQILTLTVPQL
+464 LDVYIQTLALVCPQL
-479 ETEYL
+479 DNKYI
-484 EEFSNPHSF
+484 EEFKSPITF
-493 GSQQTPNLPFVKSFF
+493 GSQQVPDIPFVQSFF
-508 HQLDQRVREHPNP
+508 YQLDHQVRNNPNP

-535 CMLITSARPS
+535 CMLTTSARPS
-545 ESFPPNLDYLDLDN
+545 ESFPPNLDYIDLDN

-580 FNDYLR
+580 FNNFLH

-593 KYLKHFLYLT
+593 KYLKHFLHLT
-603 KAYLSNEQVQT
+603 KAYLSQEQVQA
-614 IHEVFEGER
+614 IQEVFDGER
-623 PFLLFYDPQGDI
+623 LLLLFYDSKGYV
-635 RNLELSDIQKFC
+635 RNLELSDIQKYC

-654 NWTRHFSR
+654 NWTRHFAR

-669 NEDIVKDIFGHDEAM
+669 NEDLIKGIFGHDEAM
-684 QGLFDRYSGFQ
+684 QELFDRYSGFET
-695 ATDYDHIRVAQDK
+695 TDYDQIRAAQDK
-708 LVEILELKSMST
+708 LIEILELKSMST
-720 FNGFLIE
+720 FNGIMIK

>member
-1 MNGYSYLEDTQE
+1 M
-13 LKLEPFRDFYQ
+13 RI
-24 ALAEAKLKND
+24 
-34 QDFFKLNDFIQPT
+34 LNQN
-47 EVVKLIKI
+47 V
-55 MTQHPTDLSISKYP
+55 
-69 LAHYLLALIN
+69 
-79 TPSAY
+79 
-84 QSNALKWAIFN
+84 
-95 TQCIE
+95 
-100 LLNSKEH
+100 
-107 TATVANLCRRFRLA
+107 
-121 STKKEYYWLY
+121 KKE
-131 NFLPSLPIEL
+131 I
-141 EELVKFLKNTETEN
+141 VK
-155 GELFDKSKESLEK
+155 
-168 TEMGQLAE
+168 
-176 IRVIYT
+176 VI
-182 YAHTQSER
+182 
-190 QKRNRQSNPPPQ
+190 PPQ

-340 VSLQPQKCFFKQSF
+340 VSLKPQKCFFKQSF

-368 LNTVNSFTIPLPQY
+368 LNSVNSFTIPLPQY

-416 LTTQNLPRLLSDIAL
+416 LTTQNLPRLISDITL
-431 NELEYELESKLL
+431 NELGYELESKLL
-443 NGESVQHYIPC
+443 AGENVNNYTPC
-454 HYSSTQIVDI
+454 HYFSTKIIDI
-464 INIYTQILTLTVPQL
+464 LDIYIQTLDLVGPQL
-479 ETEYL
+479 DTGYI
-484 EEFSNPHSF
+484 EEFKSPITF
-493 GSQQTPNLPFVKSFF
+493 GSQQVPDLPFVQSFF
-508 HQLDQRVREHPNP
+508 YQLDHQVRNNPNP

-535 CMLITSARPS
+535 CMLTTSARPS
-545 ESFPPNLDYLDLDN
+545 ESFPPNLDYIDLDN

-580 FNDYLR
+580 FNNFLH

-593 KYLKHFLYLT
+593 KYLKHFLHLT
-603 KAYLSNEQVQT
+603 KAYLSQEQVQA
-614 IHEVFEGER
+614 IQEVFDGER
-623 PFLLFYDPQGDI
+623 LLLLFYDSKGYV
-635 RNLELSDIQKFC
+635 RNLELSDIQKYC

-654 NWTRHFSR
+654 NWTRHFAR

-669 NEDIVKDIFGHDEAM
+669 NEDLIKGIFGHDEAM
-684 QGLFDRYSGFQ
+684 QELFDRYSGFET
-695 ATDYDHIRVAQDK
+695 TDYDQIRAAQDK
-708 LVEILELKSMST
+708 LIEILELKSMST
-720 FNGFLIE
+720 FNGIMIK

>member
-182 YAHTQSER
+182 YTYTQSER
-190 QKRNRQSNPPPQ
+190 QKRNRQSNPNTPKQ
-202 KPSQTDVKKTL
+202 SQTDVKKTL

-310 LLLFSVLSLTH
+310 LLLFSALSLTH

-340 VSLQPQKCFFKQSF
+340 VSLKPQKCFFKQSF

-416 LTTQNLPRLLSDIAL
+416 LTTQNLPRLISDITL
-431 NELEYELESKLL
+431 NELGYELESKLL
-443 NGESVQHYIPC
+443 AGENVNNYTPC
-454 HYSSTQIVDI
+454 HYFSIKITDI
-464 INIYTQILTLTVPQL
+464 LDVYIQTLALVCPQL
-479 ETEYL
+479 DNKYI
-484 EEFSNPHSF
+484 EEFKSPITF
-493 GSQQTPNLPFVKSFF
+493 GSQQVPDIPFVQSFF
-508 HQLDQRVREHPNP
+508 YQLDHQVRNNPNP

-535 CMLITSARPS
+535 CMLTTSARPS
-545 ESFPPNLDYLDLDN
+545 ESFPPNLDYIDLDN

-580 FNDYLR
+580 FNNFLR

-593 KYLKHFLYLT
+593 KYLKHFLHLT
-603 KAYLSNEQVQT
+603 ALLHKHSKAEFSPIHSNLR
-614 IHEVFEGER
+614 H
-623 PFLLFYDPQGDI
+623 
-635 RNLELSDIQKFC
+635 NLG
-647 TEIALQR
+647 AR
-654 NWTRHFSR
+654 
-662 YFFAQYC
+662 
-669 NEDIVKDIFGHDEAM
+669 
-684 QGLFDRYSGFQ
+684 
-695 ATDYDHIRVAQDK
+695 
-708 LVEILELKSMST
+708 ST
-720 FNGFLIE
+720 

>member
-1 MNGYSYLEDTQE
+1 M
-13 LKLEPFRDFYQ
+13 
-24 ALAEAKLKND
+24 
-34 QDFFKLNDFIQPT
+34 
-47 EVVKLIKI
+47 
-55 MTQHPTDLSISKYP
+55 
-69 LAHYLLALIN
+69 
-79 TPSAY
+79 
-84 QSNALKWAIFN
+84 
-95 TQCIE
+95 
-100 LLNSKEH
+100 
-107 TATVANLCRRFRLA
+107 
-121 STKKEYYWLY
+121 
-131 NFLPSLPIEL
+131 SL
-141 EELVKFLKNTETEN
+141 
-155 GELFDKSKESLEK
+155 DDEK
-168 TEMGQLAE
+168 THQ
-176 IRVIYT
+176 T
-182 YAHTQSER
+182 Y
-190 QKRNRQSNPPPQ
+190 
-202 KPSQTDVKKTL
+202 
-213 RISLDGEKTYQTHFE
+213 FE
-228 RGVAKQPPEDKT
+228 RGMAKQPREDKT

-291 AQYIMQILL
+291 AQYIMQILF

-321 YKDLP
+321 YKYLP
-326 VFQKNLRVSTKNKE
+326 VFQRNLRVSSKNKE
-340 VSLQPQKCFFKQSF
+340 VSLKPQKCFFKQSF
-354 EVSKFKDF
+354 EVSKFNDF
-362 VLRKHR
+362 VLREHK
-368 LNTVNSFTIPLPQY
+368 LNTVNSFTIPLPKY

-392 MDGVEIDSK
+392 MDGDEIDFK
-401 IQEYLQ
+401 IQEYLR

-416 LTTQNLPRLLSDIAL
+416 LTSQNLPRLLSDIAL
-431 NELEYELESKLL
+431 NEMGYELESKLL

-454 HYSSTQIVDI
+454 HYFSTQIVDI
-464 INIYTQILTLTVPQL
+464 LDIYTQTLTLTVPQL

-508 HQLDQRVREHPNP
+508 YQLDQQVREHPNP
-521 FQTLNHYSIWLWHI
+521 FETLKYYSIWLWHI
-535 CMLITSARPS
+535 CMMITSARPS
-545 ESFPPNLDYLDLDN
+545 ESFPPNLDYIDLDN

-603 KAYLSNEQVQT
+603 KAYLSQEQVQA
-614 IHEVFEGER
+614 IQEVFEDER
-623 PFLLFYDPQGDI
+623 PFLLFYDSKGYV
-635 RNLELSDIQKFC
+635 RNLELSDIQKYC

-654 NWTRHFSR
+654 NWTRHFAR

-669 NEDIVKDIFGHDEAM
+669 NEDLIKGIFGHDEAM
-684 QGLFDRYSGFQ
+684 QELFDRYSGFQ
-695 ATDYDHIRVAQDK
+695 TTDYDQIRAAQDR

-720 FNGFLIE
+720 FTGITIA